1 MLKLVSNTLW
11 LMADKLIPLGMLFAV
26 NILVARYLGA
36 EDFGRLSVL
45 IALVS
50 FLLPLVSLGLSNAV
64 TREVVNQV
72 RPEGVIIG
80 TVVAFRALAALIASG
95 LIVLY
100 FLIAEGFSSQ
110 TSWLITLM
118 SLALIFQSLNVVE
131 FWVNAKENN
140 HNLLFFRTPAI
151 VLSAGLKLA
160 AIYYQLDM
168 RVFALLWASDIVLQ
182 SVFIGLTYLTGRGAA
197 WRIDWRYGL
206 QLLKKSWW
214 IIASGF
220 SAIIYL
226 KVDQVMVASLQ
237 GDEAA
242 GFYAAASRLTE
253 IWFFLPVTITA
264 GVFPALLRSKQSSD
278 VRFDN
283 QLKKLSTLLF
293 YLAFVIAA
301 FVSLAA
307 DEIVHIVYGP
317 AFQAAAVIV
326 QLHIWVCVFVF
337 VRAMLSKWLIAEHL
351 APYSLI
357 SHGTGAC
364 INVICNFYL
373 IPIYGAVGAAYAT
386 LMSMLVSSV
395 LVFFCFP
402 ATRYIFY
409 VVVRSPFPF
418 MK

>member
-1 MLKLVSNTLW
+1 
-11 LMADKLIPLGMLFAV
+11 MADKLIPLGMLFAV

>member
-1 MLKLVSNTLW
+1 
-11 LMADKLIPLGMLFAV
+11 
-26 NILVARYLGA
+26 
-36 EDFGRLSVL
+36 
-45 IALVS
+45 
-50 FLLPLVSLGLSNAV
+50 
-64 TREVVNQV
+64 
-72 RPEGVIIG
+72 
-80 TVVAFRALAALIASG
+80 
-95 LIVLY
+95 
-100 FLIAEGFSSQ
+100 
-110 TSWLITLM
+110 
-118 SLALIFQSLNVVE
+118 
-131 FWVNAKENN
+131 
-140 HNLLFFRTPAI
+140 
-151 VLSAGLKLA
+151 
-160 AIYYQLDM
+160 
-168 RVFALLWASDIVLQ
+168 
-182 SVFIGLTYLTGRGAA
+182 
-197 WRIDWRYGL
+197 
-206 QLLKKSWW
+206 
-214 IIASGF
+214 
-220 SAIIYL
+220 
-226 KVDQVMVASLQ
+226 
-237 GDEAA
+237 
-242 GFYAAASRLTE
+242 
-253 IWFFLPVTITA
+253 
-264 GVFPALLRSKQSSD
+264 LRSKQSSD